1 MLQENKKSKYL
12 EGLNP
17 EQKEAVLHG
26 KGPLLIVAG
35 AGTGKTTVITRRIA
49 NLIENKLAEAPE
61 ILAVTFTDK
70 AAGEMEERVD
80 RLLPFGYLDLWISTF
95 HSFCERVLKEHGLD
109 IGLPT
114 NFKLLDQTGSWVLIR
129 QNLAKFNLN
138 YYRPLGN
145 PSKFIHAL
153 IDHFARCK
161 DEAIFPEDYLQYADD
176 IKRNFDDGIFG
187 SKTVDKKEKITQKE
201 KEIEQQRISELADA
215 YHTYQRLLL
224 ENNALDFGDLINY
237 CLKLFK
243 ERPAILDKYRNQF
256 KYILVDEFQDT
267 NWAQYELIKT
277 LAAPGNNLMVN
288 ADDDQC
294 LPGDSKIQM
303 FQKGEVKERSIKN
316 VRKGEMALTAVGK
329 GHIGVSKVNKVFKKK
344 KKTRILI
351 LTTKSGYKLKVTD
364 NHKMFCFVPKTSRQ
378 GIHYV
383 YLMYRQGL
391 EWRMGVTDDL
401 ILRLNLE
408 RSADF
413 IIGIKAFS
421 TDREARYY
429 ETLWSLKYGIPTSC
443 FQKRRGVIIEGE
455 FLKKLYQ
462 DLDIQNGVARLAK
475 DFHIDLNSPHHCLNA
490 VYRGHKRR
498 IIININMCARRSR
511 SKEHVKKGKLL
522 LLNPSINHRV
532 SLETSDT
539 EILRKIRNAG
549 FSLRNAKKGQMF
561 KMESADL
568 QKVWQIA
575 EKLEKLTG
583 GIIKIKFSLASKYNK
598 IASHRR
604 TRSAIVMPAK
614 NLLPGH
620 YLPIRRGPEVI
631 YDRIVKIKEE
641 EWNEAVYDLEIDR
654 THNFIA
660 NGIVVH
666 NSVFRFQ
673 GASLNNVLQFKKDF
687 PESKEII
694 LVENYRSTQNIL
706 DLTYNFIQL
715 NNPNRL
721 EYQLNQDKEI
731 AVEAKEKGIELSSFK
746 RIDKK
751 LRAKDN
757 SAGLIEHLHFATLE
771 REAEGVARKIAEIMN
786 KDREANFSDFSVLV
800 RANDSATAF
809 FKELERQRIPYEFL
823 ASKGLYSQPVIL
835 DLISYFRLLD
845 NYHESPALNRLLSL
859 SLFAVGT
866 EELVKI
872 NQFSKKKTQ
881 STYETLQEL
890 SLLPGIS
897 KNTVQKVGFLI
908 DLIKKHSKLVR
919 EKSIGDV
926 FLAFLNDSG
935 YLKEMVKQE
944 NERDLNLIT
953 QFYKKIKS
961 FEENNPE
968 PTLVNFMQAMN
979 MELESGETGSLETDI
994 EKGPDAVKIM
1004 TIHSAK
1010 GLEFKYVFITNLV
1023 DKRFPTIERKEAIEI
1038 PEKLVKEIVP
1048 SGDVHLQE
1056 ERRLFYVAM
1065 TRAKKGLFF
1074 TSADDYGGTREK
1086 KLSRFLREINFE
1098 KPGAPSGDK
1107 ISLEPKG
1114 VESGEERKAKYH
1126 IPPYFSYSQFA
1137 AFEKCPQQYKFAHI
1151 LKIPRIG
1158 TAIFSFGKTIHK
1170 TLRQFLEDYLES
1182 QEESQKGLFGSPAEE
1197 NAGKEEIDFSEQ
1209 FKKMTALYEG
1219 NWIDEWYEDKKQ
1231 KQEYF
1236 KLGKEIL
1243 KDFLEKFFK
1252 EQPKIKFLNKRPSL
1266 ELDFSLKIGDNTI
1279 KGKID
1284 RVDELPDGQLEIIDY
1299 KTGKG
1304 KGKLAKDEKEQ
1315 LLIYQLA
1322 GEQIFGKTPECLS
1335 YYYLE
1340 IGGKTSFQSSEPE
1353 REKFKQEVLNKIEK
1367 IKNSDFRA
1375 TPGWQCQSCDF
1386 KNICEFRKIH

>member
-1 MLQENKKSKYL
+1 MSNDFIKSKYF
-12 EGLNP
+12 EDLNP
-17 EQKEAVLHG
+17 KQKEAVLHG

-49 NLIENKLAEAPE
+49 NLIESQLAQAEE
-61 ILAVTFTDK
+61 VLAMTFTEK

-95 HSFCERVLKEHGLD
+95 HSFCEKILKEHGLD

-114 NFKLLDQTGSWVLIR
+114 DFKLLDQTGSWVLIR
-129 QNLAKFNLN
+129 QNLDKFNLS

-145 PSKFIHAL
+145 PTKFIHAL
-153 IDHFARCK
+153 INHFARCK
-161 DEAIFPEDYLQYADD
+161 DEAISPEDYLQYADD

-187 SKTVDKKEKITQKE
+187 SKAVDKKERITQKE
-201 KEIEQQRISELADA
+201 IEIEQQRISELAGA
-215 YHTYQRLLL
+215 YHIYQRLLL
-224 ENNALDFGDLINY
+224 ENNALDFGDLLNY

-243 ERPAILDKYRNQF
+243 ERPTILNKYRNQF

-277 LAAPGNNLMVN
+277 LAAPENNLTVC

-294 LPGDSKIQM
+294 LPGESKIQI
-303 FQKGEVKERSIKN
+303 FQKGEVKEKPIKN

-329 GHIGVSKVNKVFKKK
+329 GHIGISKVNKVFKSKK
-344 KKTRILI
+344 KARILT
-351 LTTKSGYKLKVTD
+351 LTTENGSKVKVTD
-364 NHKMFCFVPKTSRQ
+364 NHKMFCFIPRTSRQ

-391 EWRMGVTDDL
+391 GWRMGVTDDL

-443 FQKRRGVIIEGE
+443 FQKRRGIIIEGK

-462 DLDIQNGVARLAK
+462 ELDVLSNVIRLAE
-475 DFHIDLNSPHHCLNA
+475 DFHIDLSSPYHCLNA
-490 VYRGHKRR
+490 VYRGNKRR
-498 IIININMCARRSR
+498 VIINLNMCVRRYR
-511 SKEHVKKGKLL
+511 SKEHVRKGKLL
-522 LLNPSINHRV
+522 LFHPLINHHV
-532 SLETSDT
+532 FVETSNA
-539 EILRKIRNAG
+539 EVLRKMKEAG
-549 FSLRNAKKGQMF
+549 YPLRTAKRGRIF

-568 QKVWQIA
+568 
-575 EKLEKLTG
+575 EKIWRVAKDLEKLTN
-583 GIIKIKFSLASKYNK
+583 GIIKVKFDIAIKDNK
-598 IASHRR
+598 ISSHRR

-614 NLLPGH
+614 NLLLGH
-620 YLPIRRGPEVI
+620 YLPIRRGTEI
-631 YDRIVKIKEE
+631 FYDRIVKIEEKKEE
-641 EWNEAVYDLEIDR
+641 KMVYDLEIDR

-687 PESKEII
+687 PESKEISI
-694 LVENYRSTQNIL
+694 VENYRSTQNIL
-706 DLTYNFIQL
+706 DLAYNSIQL

-721 EYQLNQDKEI
+721 EYQLNQDKKI
-731 AVEAKEKGIELSSFK
+731 AGEAKEKGIELSAFRK
-746 RIDKK
+746 IDKK
-751 LRAKDN
+751 LKAKDN
-757 SAGLIEHLHFATLE
+757 STGLIEHLHFPTLE
-771 REAEGVARKIAEIMN
+771 READGVAKKIIEMMD
-786 KDREANFSDFSVLV
+786 KDKEANFSDFAVLV
-800 RANDSATAF
+800 RANNSATAF

-835 DLISYFRLLD
+835 DIISYFRMLD

-859 SLFAVGT
+859 PFFEVAI
-866 EELVKI
+866 EELAKI

-881 STYETLQEL
+881 STYETLREL
-890 SLLPGIS
+890 SLVPGIS
-897 KNTVQKVGFLI
+897 KDTTLKVSFLI

-919 EKSIGDV
+919 EKSIGDI
-926 FLAFLNDSG
+926 FLGFLNDSG
-935 YLKEMVKQE
+935 YLKDMIKRE
-944 NERDLNLIT
+944 NERDINLIT

-968 PTLVNFMQAMN
+968 PTLANFMQAMD
-979 MELESGETGSLETDI
+979 MELESGEAGSLETDI

-1023 DKRFPTIERKEAIEI
+1023 DKKFPTIGRKEAIEI

-1048 SGDVHLQE
+1048 SGDIHLQE

-1065 TRAKKGLFF
+1065 TRAKRGLFF
-1074 TSADDYGGTREK
+1074 TSADDYGGVRKK
-1086 KLSRFLREINFE
+1086 KLSRFLEEMNFE
-1098 KPGAPSGDK
+1098 KPETEIEDK
-1107 ISLEPKG
+1107 ISLQPKG
-1114 VESGEERKAKYH
+1114 TAAEKKQKARYN
-1126 IPPYFSYSQFA
+1126 IPSHFSYSQFA
-1137 AFEKCPQQYKFAHI
+1137 AFDKCPLQYKFAHI
-1151 LKIPRIG
+1151 LKVPRIG
-1158 TAIFSFGKTIHK
+1158 TAFFSFGKTIHN
-1170 TLRQFLEDYLES
+1170 TLHQFLEDYFES
-1182 QEESQKGLFGSPAEE
+1182 RGENQKGLFE
-1197 NAGKEEIDFSEQ
+1197 NPTENGIEKKIDFSEEL
-1209 FKKMTALYEG
+1209 KKIIAVYEA
-1219 NWIDEWYEDKKQ
+1219 NWVDEWYEDKKQ

-1236 KLGKEIL
+1236 KKGKDVL
-1243 KDFLEKFFK
+1243 KDFLKKFLE
-1252 EQPKIKFLNKRPSL
+1252 EQPKIKLLNGRPSL
-1266 ELDFSLKIGDNTI
+1266 ELDFSLKIEDNTI

-1284 RVDELPDGQLEIIDY
+1284 RVDESSNEGLEIIDY
-1299 KTGKG
+1299 KTGRG
-1304 KGKLAKDEKEQ
+1304 KDKLTKEEKEQ

-1322 GEQIFGKTPECLS
+1322 GEQIFGKMPEYLS

-1340 IGGKTSFQSSEPE
+1340 NGRKVTFQSNEAE
-1353 REKFKQEVLNKIEK
+1353 RERLKEETLNKIEK
-1367 IKNSDFRA
+1367 IKNSDFKA
-1375 TPGWQCQSCDF
+1375 IPGWQCQFCDF
-1386 KNICEFRKIH
+1386 KNICQFRKF